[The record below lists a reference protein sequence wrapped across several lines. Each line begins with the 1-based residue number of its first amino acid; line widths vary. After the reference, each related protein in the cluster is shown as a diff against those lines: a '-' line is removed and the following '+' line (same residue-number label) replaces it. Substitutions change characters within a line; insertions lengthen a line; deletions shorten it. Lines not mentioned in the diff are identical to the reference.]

1 MITFSR
7 WTQFNQ

>member
-7 WTQFNQ
+7 R